1 MSLRRSTALRDALHE
16 WVNEG
21 LITAESASTI
31 TVRYEL
37 DREAV
42 WYKST
47 SFMIGL
53 VASILVTAGLVLLIS
68 ENWHHLSVP
77 IRMLTGIIPWLAA
90 AILTIRATY
99 YQPQTTDH
107 KPPTTDHKP
116 RTAEAWGFLA
126 SLLFGV
132 NIFLQA
138 QIFHLSGYWPTA
150 IMWWAAGSLAMGA
163 VLRSPSIIAL
173 SQILALIW
181 IDNETG
187 YQHFTPTVFAG
198 VALIAAAS
206 MQRLTRLTATG
217 LIALLCWALYH
228 AWNGITAPELGFNIV
243 LIYMVLGVLAIALYE
258 WAEPI
263 SRRFRTT
270 MVHILSA
277 WTLLMALIASTTDA
291 ADDVWLG
298 HGDWLTATV
307 ALIASGLL
315 LVVRRDIIAYGL
327 SAVVLWTIGWSFLT
341 PDPWLTISVAGLNLI
356 LFGTAVFML
365 WSGIKHAKKSDFM
378 SALVLVTALAFA
390 RFLDYF
396 EDYVLGAVVFM
407 SAGILLFLAN
417 TFWNRRYA
425 KH

>member
-1 MSLRRSTALRDALHE
+1 MSLRRSTALRDALRQ
-16 WVNEG
+16 WVSEG
-21 LITAESASTI
+21 LITEESALTL
-31 TVRYEL
+31 TERYEL

-53 VASILVTAGLVLLIS
+53 VASILVAAGFVLLIS

-77 IRMLTGIIPWLAA
+77 VRMLTGIIPWLAS
-90 AILTIRATY
+90 AILTIRATN
-99 YQPQTTDH
+99 H
-107 KPPTTDHKP
+107 KPSTTHHQP
-116 RTAEAWGFLA
+116 RTAEAWGFLT

-138 QIFHLSGYWPTA
+138 QIFHLGGYWPTA

-181 IDNETG
+181 IENETI
-187 YQHFTPTVFAG
+187 YQHFTPAVFAG

-206 MQRLTRLTATG
+206 MQQLTRLTATG
-217 LIALLCWALYH
+217 LIALLCWSLFH
-228 AWNGITAPELGFNIV
+228 AWNGMVTTELHPNVVIMW
-243 LIYMVLGVLAIALYE
+243 MVFGVLAIALYE

-263 SRRFRTT
+263 SRQFRTS
-270 MVHILSA
+270 MVNVLSA
-277 WTLLMALIASTTDA
+277 WTLLMALIASTTDV

-298 HGDWLTATV
+298 HGDWFMATV
-307 ALIASGLL
+307 ALIAAGLL

-327 SAVVLWTIGWSFLT
+327 SAVVLWAVGWSFFT

-356 LFGTAVFML
+356 MFGTAVFMM
-365 WSGIKHAKKSDFM
+365 WSGIKHANKSDFM